1 MIGAAILPLVTLPA
15 TELDPEDFVPYGW
28 SFMFTNGL
36 WVTLTG
42 TGAVAL
48 VYFKPRN

>member
-1 MIGAAILPLVTLPA
+1 MILPSIVLPA
-15 TELDPEDFVPYGW
+15 TELDPEEFVPFGW

-42 TGAVAL
+42 LGSLVL
-48 VYFKPRN
+48 VYFKPRI